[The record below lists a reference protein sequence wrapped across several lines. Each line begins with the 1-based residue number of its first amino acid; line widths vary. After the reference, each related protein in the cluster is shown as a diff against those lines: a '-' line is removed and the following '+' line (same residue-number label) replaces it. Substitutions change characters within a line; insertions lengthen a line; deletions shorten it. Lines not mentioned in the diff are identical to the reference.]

1 MKEIEDKIMEH
12 KDELMATSK
21 KKKKKSKLEEAA
33 AKAAGG
39 EDAEPGD
46 IVEVEGDGEFN
57 SLEEGESG
65 HQRRGRL
72 RGIRSGIR

>member
-1 MKEIEDKIMEH
+1 M
-12 KDELMATSK
+12 
-21 KKKKKSKLEEAA
+21 AA

-57 SLEEGESG
+57 SLEEGES
-65 HQRRGRL
+65 L
-72 RGIRSGIR
+72 DISAEDDFEEFDPA